1 MHVVYVSLRRFLLRR
16 RNAIKRLS
24 VAFVSGFMFLAA
36 GSAAQA
42 DDLLFALNNETS
54 VALAEI
60 QLAPSNAQ
68 QQKANVLG
76 GQPLLPGEGIDIVIA
91 GGSDKCLYNI
101 LGVFADGDTVAG
113 ENVDLCE
120 LGAFTFLER

>member
-1 MHVVYVSLRRFLLRR
+1 
-16 RNAIKRLS
+16 
-24 VAFVSGFMFLAA
+24 MFLVA
-36 GSAAQA
+36 GSAAHA

-60 QLAPSNAQ
+60 QLAPSNTQ
-68 QQKANVLG
+68 HQKANVLG